1 MVCWCSS
8 LPNPTIEIKSRVLI
22 LQHPAE
28 EKRTLRTAL
37 MLQLGL
43 QKGRCIVYRGKR
55 FPNPNSHEELA
66 PILNA
71 ANTIL
76 LYPSNNAVPLEQIRQ
91 QLQNFENCNLVLIDG
106 TWPQAKSIYASSP
119 QLQQLRQVKL
129 ITGGNSDYIIRT
141 QPTEGCLSTLETA
154 AQCLAILEN
163 RPELKEILVK
173 PLHTLC
179 NYQLAN
185 GAVEHHS
192 KEFRIKNNQYP
203 KIGKRLGRLLKHST
217 INYPMTD
224 NVMLGENDQEWVQN
238 NLTKPK
244 DNNHKINDKKLIIYS
259 NHSNKEVL
267 EHNKNISYNSLS
279 TINGINNDNANISY
293 EKHYDNTDYN
303 IDLNS

>member
-1 MVCWCSS
+1 MVCWCPS
-8 LPNPTIEIKSRVLI
+8 LPNPTVEIKSQVVI

-55 FPNPNSHEELA
+55 FPSSNNHEVLA
-66 PILNA
+66 PTLNA
-71 ANTIL
+71 PNTIL
-76 LYPSNNAVPLEQIRQ
+76 LYPSNNAVPLENIKE
-91 QLQNFENCNLVLIDG
+91 QLQNFEYYNLVLIDG

-154 AQCLAILEN
+154 AQCLAVLEN

-203 KIGKRLGRLLKHST
+203 KIGKRLGRLLKHSA
-217 INYPMTD
+217 INYTMAD
-224 NVMLGENDQEWVQN
+224 NFLMGENG
-238 NLTKPK
+238 
-244 DNNHKINDKKLIIYS
+244 KIWS
-259 NHSNKEVL
+259 E
-267 EHNKNISYNSLS
+267 KNISTTRNGQENNERNEIICDDDIIATNQNNSYDS
-279 TINGINNDNANISY
+279 ISNINSINNHDYSNISHRDHF
-293 EKHYDNTDYN
+293 EKKDSKVDR
-303 IDLNS
+303 